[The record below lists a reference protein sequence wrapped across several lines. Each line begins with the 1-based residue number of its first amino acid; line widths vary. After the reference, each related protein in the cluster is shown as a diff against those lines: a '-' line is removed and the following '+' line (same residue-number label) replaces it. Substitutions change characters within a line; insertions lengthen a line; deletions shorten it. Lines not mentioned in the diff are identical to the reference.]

1 MAYKNPL
8 TQADDLFALNRE
20 NRKNT
25 LNKRINL
32 KGNNELRITGGSNA
46 LDNQSIITDR
56 NNVANTMTIADP
68 NGIGADWTLPSI
80 KKDLEGLNN
89 RYENRNGHDIYY
101 SPKTKRGRRLL
112 DTQRYNRA
120 YRNPQSLADQLVQD
134 QIVEKI
140 NEYEG
145 VGGK

>member
-1 MAYKNPL
+1 MQNAATSAIWCMEGEPSIKSEL
-8 TQADDLFALNRE
+8 EKIMSIA
-20 NRKNT
+20 T
-25 LNKRINL
+25 LRP
-32 KGNNELRITGGSNA
+32 
-46 LDNQSIITDR
+46 
-56 NNVANTMTIADP
+56 NTMTIADP
-68 NGIGADWTLPSI
+68 NGIGADWTLPYI

-89 RYENRNGHDIYY
+89 RYENRNGHDISY